1 MNIFVGN
8 LSFDV
13 AGDDIKKLFEGFG
26 KVASAV
32 IVTRK
37 EKKTPKARGFGF
49 VEMPDEPQALA
60 AIAALSGKEFMGRVL
75 KVNPAYL
82 KKEIQSGSES
92 GKKVW
97 PKVKD
102 EAKQY
107 PREERE
113 QRKPWINPA
122 FNKSGTHRGP
132 RSAGSYMKRDGSTE
146 IRGEA
151 KPWSKP
157 RRSGFKPWERTEGQ
171 SRPWK
176 RPESG
181 FEPGKKAQGEAKPWR
196 KREDQSRPWQKRP
209 SEHKPWKRVEEGASQ
224 PWRKAEGEA
233 KPWSKPRRSGF
244 KPWERTESQSRP
256 WKRPEG
262 GFESGKKPSEE
273 TKPWRKREDQSG
285 PWQKSPG
292 EGKPWKKAEEG
303 DRRPWRKAEGE
314 AKPWSKSRNNF
325 KPWERTEG
333 NSRPRKMFEGGFKPG
348 QKTAGEFKSW
358 KKPAGDTKPWSKSSE
373 RPRRSRFN
381 PSASSFDKRRINPER
396 VKRVEGPLRTAL
408 SERSEPKGRGRTKG
422 RKKPG

>member
-8 LSFDV
+8 LSFE
-13 AGDDIKKLFEGFG
+13 AAEDDIKKLFEGFG

-82 KKEIQSGSES
+82 KKEIQPGSES
-92 GKKVW
+92 GKKAW

-102 EAKQY
+102 EAKRY

-146 IRGEA
+146 IREEAKPWRKREDQSRPWQKRPSEHKPWKRAEEGAGRPWKKAEGEA

-181 FEPGKKAQGEAKPWR
+181 FEPGKQAEGESKPWR

-209 SEHKPWKRVEEGASQ
+209 SEHKPWKRAEAGASR
-224 PWRKAEGEA
+224 PWKKAEGEA
-233 KPWSKPRRSGF
+233 
-244 KPWERTESQSRP
+244 
-256 WKRPEG
+256 
-262 GFESGKKPSEE
+262 
-273 TKPWRKREDQSG
+273 
-285 PWQKSPG
+285 
-292 EGKPWKKAEEG
+292 
-303 DRRPWRKAEGE
+303 
-314 AKPWSKSRNNF
+314 
-325 KPWERTEG
+325 
-333 NSRPRKMFEGGFKPG
+333 
-348 QKTAGEFKSW
+348 
-358 KKPAGDTKPWSKSSE
+358 KPWSKSSE
-373 RPRRSRFN
+373 RPRRSGFN
-381 PSASSFDKRRINPER
+381 PSTSRGMVRGNGE
-396 VKRVEGPLRTAL
+396 
-408 SERSEPKGRGRTKG
+408 RGRTKS
-422 RKKPG
+422 RERPG